1 MPNVVFFSIIE
12 IVRKLVL
19 RMKVRAVN
27 TLYSNLNFI
36 VEGLS
41 TRWLT
46 ENEAI
51 IHQKITKSMRG
62 TVISLI
68 IDL

>member
-19 RMKVRAVN
+19 TMKVRAVN
-27 TLYSNLNFI
+27 TLYNNLNFI